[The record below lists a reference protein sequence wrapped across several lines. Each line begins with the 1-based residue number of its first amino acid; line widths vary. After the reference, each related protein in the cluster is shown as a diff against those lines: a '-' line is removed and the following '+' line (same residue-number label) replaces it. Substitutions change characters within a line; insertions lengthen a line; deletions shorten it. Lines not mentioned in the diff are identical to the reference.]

1 MCTGTGIEHCA
12 LVHIMAIAVI
22 EYCVLVQLLNIVH
35 WYTSWQLLSLN
46 IVHWY
51 TSWQSLSLNIVHWYR
66 EKVMARGVIRST
78 LVELL
83 VSPSLHTV
91 SLRCDFVERAV

>member
-1 MCTGTGIEHCA
+1 MRA
-12 LVHIMAIAVI
+12 
-22 EYCVLVQLLNIVH
+22 CVCVYVCVCVCGGGGGVRVFSLRDGNRCH
-35 WYTSWQLLSLN
+35 W
-46 IVHWY
+46 
-51 TSWQSLSLNIVHWYR
+51 
-66 EKVMARGVIRST
+66 ST